1 MKYSARR
8 CILRLQ
14 EYNMSLSKGYRR
26 CQRCSCFSL
35 RPYNTG
41 NVSTEK
47 TMQSAVKMSTRSQ
60 QMRSV
65 IPVQALK
72 QIKEYVMR
80 AAGDKNFFAINK
92 EWIKAV
98 QKLPSIFAVKAL
110 ETQKKIA
117 NGEKVVSS
125 SANGGVAM
133 TSNATEESA
142 KNPAKIPQYLNGLKL
157 PFKAK
162 PAAVEVIDDASPRW
176 KKRNV
181 PVTKASID
189 ARTKHVIS
197 SVRSAETKSSRFK
210 RLEDLVS
217 HLNEYPQAKDLAVKE
232 GGIAMLLGLRRLE
245 SDEEEVQ
252 GVIREGLSLLGFVDP
267 LPGRGIRILSMDGGG
282 TRGVMIVE
290 MLRKLEQHTGKKVH
304 ELFDYI
310 CGVSTGAILACLLG
324 PHKKSLEECSKM
336 YRELSGKIFDQSPF
350 WGTSSLVWSHSYYD
364 TQRWEALLR
373 EYLGDMSMGKTAR
386 DPLCPKMAA
395 VSTVV
400 NQPRI
405 LAYVFRNYNL
415 PYGMQSQY
423 IGSSRH
429 QLWEAVRAS
438 AAAPSY
444 FEEFRIGEFL
454 HQDGGILVNNPT
466 AVAIHEAR
474 HLWPDSPLQCV
485 LSLGTGRQQHAGMP
499 LPHLSRTRMA
509 EQAGGSE
516 GEFIAPPEEISTLED
531 ISAHSSPKPAAISS
545 WKTKFLKILDSATD
559 TEGVH
564 TMLSDMLPAGVYF
577 RFNPHLTENTNLD
590 EIRPEHLK
598 RLEIDAAMYV
608 RRNEESF
615 HEVADALMAPK
626 SIPQKS
632 VDWFRLRSA
641 EGFPSLLNTIHVK
654 LTGRR

>member
-1 MKYSARR
+1 MKYSGRR
-8 CILRLQ
+8 CFLSLHAL
-14 EYNMSLSKGYRR
+14 NMSLSKGYRR
-26 CQRCSCFSL
+26 CQRCSCFTV
-35 RPYNTG
+35 RPYNSG
-41 NVSTEK
+41 NISSEK
-47 TMQSAVKMSTRSQ
+47 TIQHAVKMSTRSPQ
-60 QMRSV
+60 IRNV
-65 IPVQALK
+65 IPIQAIK

-80 AAGDKNFFAINK
+80 ATGDKNFFAINK

-98 QKLPSIFAVKAL
+98 QKLPSIFAVKAI
-110 ETQKKIA
+110 EAQNKISSAEKVIA
-117 NGEKVVSS
+117 NSS
-125 SANGGVAM
+125 LAK
-133 TSNATEESA
+133 TEEVNT
-142 KNPAKIPQYLNGLKL
+142 NPNEDSKSQPKIPQYFNNLKL
-157 PFKAK
+157 PFSSK
-162 PAAVEVIDDASPRW
+162 PAEILDDASPRW
-176 KKRNV
+176 RKRNV
-181 PVTKASID
+181 PVSKASID

-197 SVRSAETKSSRFK
+197 SVRSAETKTSRFK
-210 RLEDLVS
+210 RLEDLIS

-232 GGIAMLLGLRRLE
+232 GGISMLLSLRRVE
-245 SDEEEVQ
+245 SNDEEVQ
-252 GVIREGLSLLGFVDP
+252 GVLREGLSLLGFVDP

-282 TRGVMIVE
+282 TRGVMVVE
-290 MLRKLEQHTGKKVH
+290 MLRKLEKLTGRKVH

-324 PHKKSLEECSKM
+324 PHKKSLEDCSLM

-350 WGTSSLVWSHSYYD
+350 WGTSNLVWSHSYYD

-373 EYLGDMSMGKTAR
+373 EYLGDMPLGKTAR
-386 DPLCPKMAA
+386 DPSCPKMAA

-429 QLWEAVRAS
+429 LLWEAVRAS

-516 GEFIAPPEEISTLED
+516 GEFIAPPEEVSSLED
-531 ISAHSSPKPAAISS
+531 ISAHSSPQSPSISS

-564 TMLSDMLPAGVYF
+564 TMLSDLLPGGVYF

-590 EIRPEHLK
+590 EIRPENLK
-598 RLEIDAAMYV
+598 RLETDAAMYV
-608 RRNEESF
+608 RRNEEAF
-615 HEVADALMAPK
+615 HEVADALLAPK
-626 SIPQKS
+626 SVPQKCI
-632 VDWFRLRSA
+632 DWFKLRTT
-641 EGFPSLLNTIHVK
+641 EGFPSILNEIHIRM
-654 LTGRR
+654 TGRK